1 MLWSAMFGDAN
12 SASIQ
17 LSEDPTLE
25 ALLTELLVLSAQ
37 VPMDVAFLLT
47 KLTDGLA
54 GMMKPHCV
62 ERSMEYANF
71 RIGEL
76 HGA

>member
-1 MLWSAMFGDAN
+1 MSGEKN

-17 LSEDPTLE
+17 LSENPTLE

-37 VPMDVAFLLT
+37 VPLDVSFLLN
-47 KLTDGLA
+47 KLTDGIA
-54 GMMKPHCV
+54 CMMEPHCV
-62 ERSMEYANF
+62 ERSFEYANF
-71 RIGEL
+71 RIASA